1 MSNLPSPIN
10 NFFYYSFASSK
21 FFFSPLDLN
30 YCCAECLPIVYLF
43 FYFFYGE
50 CCLMDWWISNLRFM
64 RCAIYR
70 LHLLIDLVVWVL
82 FWWLYSH
89 WMRLIS
95 DWTCP
100 IDVSLIW
107 NGILGILDG
116 WHSLHCL
123 VTWFNGSAALPP
135 ALGSPEAEFYMWWMI
150 GFLECFFSFSF

>member
-1 MSNLPSPIN
+1 MFNNKSDSLHFITANPQWGWSSLKQLYDVIWLHNL
-10 NFFYYSFASSK
+10 
-21 FFFSPLDLN
+21 
-30 YCCAECLPIVYLF
+30 
-43 FYFFYGE
+43 FYGE

-64 RCAIYR
+64 RCAINR

-135 ALGSPEAEFYMWWMI
+135 ALVSPEAEFYMWWMI